1 VLRVWLVLAV
11 VVLSIGNGCA
21 RGDAQPNVAE
31 TRPDSTTVATY
42 GTDAGENVDLRVDT
56 GSWGVFAFAD
66 VFIDGEGPFNFIVDT
81 GASNSVVD
89 WPLVQKLRIKTIGKP
104 LSVTGITCRGAA
116 ARIRMSDWRVG
127 GVELPRTQI
136 RAIDMPAEG
145 VDGLLGSDVLSTFGS
160 ITLDYDGERLLLRSP
175 S

>member
-1 VLRVWLVLAV
+1 MLRFGLVLAV
-11 VVLSIGNGCA
+11 VVLSIGYGCA
-21 RGDAQPNVAE
+21 GGDPQVDVAE
-31 TRPDSTTVATY
+31 TRRDSTTVTTH
-42 GTDAGENVDLRVDT
+42 GTNAGEKVDLRVDT

-66 VFIDGEGPFNFIVDT
+66 VFIDGKGPYNFIVDT

-89 WPLVQKLRIKTIGKP
+89 WPLVEKLRIKTIGKP

-127 GVELPRTQI
+127 GVELPRTEI
-136 RAIDMPAEG
+136 RAIDMPADG

-160 ITLDYDGERLLLRSP
+160 ITVDYDGERLLLRAAS
-175 S
+175 